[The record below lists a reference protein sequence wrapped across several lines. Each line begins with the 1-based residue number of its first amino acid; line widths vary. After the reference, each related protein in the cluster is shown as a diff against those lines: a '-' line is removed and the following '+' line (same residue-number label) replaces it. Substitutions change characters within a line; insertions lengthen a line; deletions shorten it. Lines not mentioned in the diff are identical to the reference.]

1 MTFDIDTVEA
11 LETRSVVDALR
22 TELQKQILRGF
33 ISPGAALTELSVA
46 QKFDVARPTAK
57 AAIEQLVHIGLL
69 RRMRNKS
76 ARIPRLDAS
85 DIPDIYLS
93 RSVIECAAARILA
106 ERGEVPVGAIAAIE
120 RFRAAI
126 AAGHAVS
133 GLVEN
138 DVEFHRALV
147 AATKSPRLRRL
158 HDAVIGEAH
167 LCMAQVQI
175 HHLLHPQVIAEE
187 HMRILSLIA
196 ERNVSAASAE
206 TNAHLAQ
213 AGDRLLGYLQQE
225 PTPAASASASH

>member
-225 PTPAASASASH
+225 PTPAASDSASH

>member
-22 TELQKQILRGF
+22 TELQRQILRGF

-57 AAIEQLVHIGLL
+57 AAIEQLVHVGLL

-93 RSVIECAAARILA
+93 RAVIECAAARILA
-106 ERGEVPVGAIAAIE
+106 ERGEVPPGATAAIE
-120 RFRAAI
+120 RFRASI
-126 AAGHAVS
+126 AGDQAVS
-133 GLVEN
+133 GLVES

-175 HHLLHPQVIAEE
+175 HHLLHPQVIAGE

-196 ERNVSAASAE
+196 ERNVAAAAAE
-206 TNAHLAQ
+206 TSAHLAH
-213 AGDRLLGYLQQE
+213 AGERLLGYLQQE
-225 PTPAASASASH
+225 NTSAASTPE

>member
-1 MTFDIDTVEA
+1 MTLEIETVEA

-22 TELQKQILRGF
+22 SELQKQILRGS
-33 ISPGAALTELSVA
+33 ISPGAVLTELSVA
-46 QKFDVARPTAK
+46 QRFDVARPTAK
-57 AAIEQLVHIGLL
+57 AAIEQLAHIGLV

-93 RSVIECAAARILA
+93 RSAIESAATRILA
-106 ERGEVPVGAIAAIE
+106 ERGEIPVEAAAAIE

-126 AAGHAVS
+126 GADQTVS
-133 GLVEN
+133 GLVES

-147 AATKSPRLRRL
+147 AATRSPRLRRL

-187 HMRILSLIA
+187 HLRILSLIA
-196 ERNVSAASAE
+196 VRDVDAAVAE
-206 TNAHLAQ
+206 TNEHLAR
-213 AGDRLLGYLQQE
+213 AGSRLVAYLRQQS
-225 PTPAASASASH
+225 TPAAAPE

>member
-1 MTFDIDTVEA
+1 MTFDIDAVEA

-22 TELQKQILRGF
+22 TELQKQILRGV

-46 QKFDVARPTAK
+46 QRFDVARPTAK
-57 AAIEQLVHIGLL
+57 AAIEQLVHVGLL

-106 ERGEVPVGAIAAIE
+106 ERGEVPAGAIAAIE
-120 RFRAAI
+120 RFRASI
-126 AAGHAVS
+126 AAGQAVS
-133 GLVEN
+133 GLVES
-138 DVEFHRALV
+138 DVEFHRAIV
-147 AATKSPRLRRL
+147 AATRSPRLRRL

-196 ERNVSAASAE
+196 ERNVAAASAE

-225 PTPAASASASH
+225 TTPAVSLAE